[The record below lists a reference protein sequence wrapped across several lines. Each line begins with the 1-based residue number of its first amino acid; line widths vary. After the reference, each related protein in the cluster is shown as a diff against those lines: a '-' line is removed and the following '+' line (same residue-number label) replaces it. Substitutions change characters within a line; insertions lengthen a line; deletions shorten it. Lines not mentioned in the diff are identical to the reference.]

1 MLGCSLFF
9 PILALLVPQ
18 PPRTVMKKPVLLSTL
33 GAWLLACA
41 VPLANANTADTV
53 GKKIYE
59 TTCAACHANG
69 VASAPKP
76 GDAKAWAPL
85 IEEGQDVL
93 TAHAWVGVRAM
104 PAQGGAPDLTLDDFA
119 QAVAWMASA
128 SGGNWKA
135 PDAAMMH
142 RIRHEAAERLEQ
154 DIKAKKA
161 MKKMLERD

>member
-1 MLGCSLFF
+1 MDECLCEAFVIDEAHQL
-9 PILALLVPQ
+9 PELAA
-18 PPRTVMKKPVLLSTL
+18 TMKTIAK
-33 GAWLLACA
+33 GG
-41 VPLANANTADTV
+41 ANAFYRGPIA
-53 GKKIYE
+53 KKIVAE
-59 TTCAACHANG
+59 IEANG
-69 VASAPKP
+69 
-76 GDAKAWAPL
+76 
-85 IEEGQDVL
+85 
-93 TAHAWVGVRAM
+93 GV
-104 PAQGGAPDLTLDDFA
+104 LTLDDFA

>member
-1 MLGCSLFF
+1 
-9 PILALLVPQ
+9 
-18 PPRTVMKKPVLLSTL
+18 MKKPVLLSTL

-59 TTCAACHANG
+59 TTCAACHADG

-85 IEEGQDVL
+85 IEEGQDIL

-128 SGGNWKA
+128 SGGNSPPVKRSCRRSRPPMILRTRMAWVGDLQNDNSTSRTAGKPPSANRA
-135 PDAAMMH
+135 PGIDH
-142 RIRHEAAERLEQ
+142 GFRL
-154 DIKAKKA
+154 ATS
-161 MKKMLERD
+161 